1 LKANLLKTNIAFMKI
16 LSILALPILVIIFF
30 SSCRSQKPAGYL
42 EDFSDSAGKVQVKY
56 PEPLIQK
63 NDVLSIIVY
72 SDAIDGGKTDAM
84 YNLANFGGGGSVS
97 TQGFLVDNEGYVQY
111 PRIGKIKAEGLTKP
125 QLAEEIRNKVTGPL
139 QNPSVVVRVINFKIT
154 MLGEVSKAGPIT
166 LPSEKVTILE
176 AIGLAGDVTQY
187 GKKDDIVVIREVDGA
202 VEHGKVDLT
211 SKDVF
216 DSPYYFL
223 RQNDV
228 VLVNPNKNKA
238 RLSEQVFNQRLG
250 IAFSIINMIAL
261 LYNVF
266 Q

>member
-1 LKANLLKTNIAFMKI
+1 MKI
-16 LSILALPILVIIFF
+16 LSLLIFPIFVVILF
-30 SSCRSQKPAGYL
+30 SSCRSQKPLGYV
-42 EDFSDSAGKVQVKY
+42 EDFTDTSGKVEVKY

-63 NDVLSIIVY
+63 DDVLSIVVY
-72 SDAIDGGKTDAM
+72 SDATDGGVTDAM
-84 YNLANFGGGGSVS
+84 YNLANAGTGTAS
-97 TQGFLVDNEGYVQY
+97 TQGFLVDNDGYIQY
-111 PRIGKIKAEGLTKP
+111 PRIGKIKAQGLTKA
-125 QLAEEIRNKVTGPL
+125 QLSEEIRKRITGPL
-139 QNPSVVVRVINFKIT
+139 SNPSVIVRLTNFKVT

-166 LPSEKVTILE
+166 IPTEKITILE
-176 AIGLAGDVTQY
+176 AIGLAGDINIY
-187 GKKDDIVVIREVDGA
+187 GRKEDVVILRPTDSTI
-202 VEHGKVDLT
+202 EHGTIDLS
-211 SKDVF
+211 SKTLF
-216 DSPYYFL
+216 ESPYYFL